1 MQIFPSFTLMSDIK
15 IDYSAGS
22 QPYLRIVL
30 DSKSEG
36 SKPRYLVSIFED
48 EAAEELLYE
57 IAVSDPLDRTSIV
70 IQIGLQLA
78 QDASFGFGRDN
89 RPYRWTGARWVDC
102 EKWFDC
108 LGFGLFAAIRASGL
122 TNRAESLYGI
132 TRAAWRAHTKYDAD
146 GLNLKAFGTCPGVPL
161 SDGILVPEALAPDL
175 DTEDVFVTNPDTGE
189 LEEVRQWLQWRAAP
203 HSPANCNLRVLPI
216 TLEAAEEAIQRLDTE
231 AGQASL
237 LMKFLGDVL
246 PPDGIVALQDWL
258 GYHLVAGVTA
268 NSEKMMYLWGSGANG
283 KSQVLE
289 LIRAL
294 LGKEAC
300 AEVRLS
306 DLTIQANLEKL
317 VGKLAMLGSEA
328 NTKSDLETLKAL
340 ISREPVSC
348 NPKYRD
354 PFTIEPECLVTQASN
369 YRPAFETSDNA
380 MVRRV
385 VALEMKN
392 AFKDAKEGRILNI
405 AQKIL
410 ETEYEL
416 LVGFALKGAL
426 NCIAR
431 NGYEEPETVK
441 QASRTTVQ
449 SGNFIKGFMET
460 LEFGPYEVAELEL
473 YTAYRHW
480 CADNGIRNVQSNTTF
495 LADLTRMLSELN
507 VKVEPARTTGEL
519 YKRSQWSKTGSL
531 GSVVPAWDNGAPSRV
546 LVRRGFRVG
555 QGWLP
560 APVGQMIPAASG
572 VADLYLAQQ
581 SLTFKDLLAEAAPPS
596 EELPVF

>member
-1 MQIFPSFTLMSDIK
+1 
-15 IDYSAGS
+15 
-22 QPYLRIVL
+22 
-30 DSKSEG
+30 
-36 SKPRYLVSIFED
+36 LV
-48 EAAEELLYE
+48 
-57 IAVSDPLDRTSIV
+57 
-70 IQIGLQLA
+70 
-78 QDASFGFGRDN
+78 
-89 RPYRWTGARWVDC
+89 
-102 EKWFDC
+102 
-108 LGFGLFAAIRASGL
+108 
-122 TNRAESLYGI
+122 
-132 TRAAWRAHTKYDAD
+132 
-146 GLNLKAFGTCPGVPL
+146 
-161 SDGILVPEALAPDL
+161 
-175 DTEDVFVTNPDTGE
+175 
-189 LEEVRQWLQWRAAP
+189 
-203 HSPANCNLRVLPI
+203 
-216 TLEAAEEAIQRLDTE
+216 
-231 AGQASL
+231 
-237 LMKFLGDVL
+237 
-246 PPDGIVALQDWL
+246 
-258 GYHLVAGVTA
+258 
-268 NSEKMMYLWGSGANG
+268 
-283 KSQVLE
+283 
-289 LIRAL
+289 
-294 LGKEAC
+294 
-300 AEVRLS
+300 VRLS

-340 ISREPVSC
+340 ISREPISC

-354 PFTIEPECLVTQASN
+354 PFTIEPECLVTQALN

-449 SGNFIKGFMET
+449 SGNFIKGFMDT

-480 CADNGIRNVQSNTTF
+480 CTDNGIRNVQSNTTF
-495 LADLTRMLSELN
+495 LADLTRMLRELN

-531 GSVVPAWDNGAPSRV
+531 GPVVPAWENGAPNRV

-555 QGWLP
+555 QDWLP
-560 APVGQMIPAASG
+560 APIGQMIPSASG

-581 SLTFKDLLAEAAPPS
+581 SLTFKDLLAETAPPF
-596 EELPVF
+596 EELPVY